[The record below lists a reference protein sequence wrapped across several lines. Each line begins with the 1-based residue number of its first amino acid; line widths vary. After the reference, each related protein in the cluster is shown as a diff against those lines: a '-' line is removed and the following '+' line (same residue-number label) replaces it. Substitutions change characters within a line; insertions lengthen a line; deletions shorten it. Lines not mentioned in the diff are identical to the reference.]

1 MGKANLNRVLAR
13 TRRAS
18 TNRNSFFEP
27 LEARQHLSVTPVPP
41 KVGAVSE
48 APSALIVSKV
58 DVDRVSL
65 SWKDNS
71 TREIGFF
78 VNRSNDGGKTWLAP
92 IVISGANITTLL
104 VKGLDEGSKYVFR
117 VQAALP
123 KKLVTEF

>member
-18 TNRNSFFEP
+18 TNRNSFFEA

-48 APSALIVSKV
+48 APSALTATTVNI
-58 DVDRVSL
+58 DRVSL
-65 SWKDNS
+65 AWKDNC

-78 VNRSNDGGKTWLAP
+78 VFESADGGKTWLSP
-92 IVISGANITTLL
+92 FTISTANVTT
-104 VKGLDEGSKYVFR
+104 
-117 VQAALP
+117 
-123 KKLVTEF
+123 